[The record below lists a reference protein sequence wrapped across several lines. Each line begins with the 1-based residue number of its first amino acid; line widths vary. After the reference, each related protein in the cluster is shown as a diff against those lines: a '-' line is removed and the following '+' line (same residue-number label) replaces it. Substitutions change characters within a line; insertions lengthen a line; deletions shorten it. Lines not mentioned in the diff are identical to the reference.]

1 MVQSF
6 LFTFNLICECL
17 SLRDNLRRIP
27 NTNLTSVLWQH
38 CLRVYFAWKMLFIL
52 PAEFWLNY
60 QLYLV
65 DKRLSHTYL
74 RFDFFFQ
81 DWPNVII
88 TRPKNTTIHILLNWI
103 KLKIHNRLDFM
114 LEFQFM
120 WLDHE
125 MHTSSY
131 RQQINQ
137 IVIKILYTNFVS
149 WFLAAIF
156 SVNFCDYFVFSFY
169 FFNQSIIAEWLS
181 CLRNVSCVTFYLI
194 FD

>member
-1 MVQSF
+1 MGQSF
-6 LFTFNLICECL
+6 IFTTFNLICECL
-17 SLRDNLRRIP
+17 WLRDNLRRIP
-27 NTNLTSVLWQH
+27 NTNLTYVLWQH
-38 CLRVYFAWKMLFIL
+38 CVRVYFSRKMLFIL

-60 QLYLV
+60 QFNLV

-74 RFDFFFQ
+74 RVNFSFQ

-103 KLKIHNRLDFM
+103 KSKIHNRLAFM

-137 IVIKILYTNFVS
+137 IVIKILFTNFVS
-149 WFLAAIF
+149 WFLAAILL
-156 SVNFCDYFVFSFY
+156 C
-169 FFNQSIIAEWLS
+169 E
-181 CLRNVSCVTFYLI
+181 
-194 FD
+194 